1 MFVHRCQ
8 NWRTLVA
15 AHNLCWQLALYVLR
29 PRLLLANGRNNI
41 KMSSWSYMSENTL
54 LNEPLSTRYISTY
67 HLAMALG
74 HLWQTMLHYYYHYYY
89 HYDGTVSRECNGDTD
104 TQQMQCASSQP
115 LIKALVLF
123 IYSMMALIN
132 SFVGENYFRRLVS
145 AGCGWEREPCRKLIT
160 SYFTTFKPENNFHI

>member
-1 MFVHRCQ
+1 MFDHRCQ

-54 LNEPLSTRYISTY
+54 LNESLSTRYLRSNSQWHSATSDKHCYIIITY
-67 HLAMALG
+67 Y
-74 HLWQTMLHYYYHYYY
+74 YYYHY
-89 HYDGTVSRECNGDTD
+89 HGTVSRECNGDTD

>member
-1 MFVHRCQ
+1 M
-8 NWRTLVA
+8 A
-15 AHNLCWQLALYVLR
+15 LR
-29 PRLLLANGRNNI
+29 PNLLVTVYR
-41 KMSSWSYMSENTL
+41 NTL
-54 LNEPLSTRYISTY
+54 QISTQQ
-67 HLAMALG
+67 LSIALG
-74 HLWQTMLHYYYHYYY
+74 HLGQTLLHYYYYYYYY

-115 LIKALVLF
+115 LIKARVLF

-160 SYFTTFKPENNFHI
+160 SYFTTFKPENNFHIQLLRFAPFTQPSYRGWSRNKFQANERLVV